1 MINRRSTK
9 ITKTGRFLCSYS
21 WGPPG
26 QADSFQFFLTKTNL
40 SLSDLELKISNVD
53 SKIPSSTETPQRVID
68 MESKIE
74 DIESQG
80 SSNRLNQSVFV
91 HGFSLI
97 DPC

>member
-1 MINRRSTK
+1 MIIRRSTK
-9 ITKTGRFLCSYS
+9 ITKTGRFLCSHS
-21 WGPPG
+21 WGPP
-26 QADSFQFFLTKTNL
+26 DSFQFFLTKTNL